1 MVKLDTNRPGFAG
14 TDFGKKLDGEL
25 ARTNL
30 IEKGVNQA
38 IRFGDAVG
46 GPLFGAAPVALAIG
60 AASTGAIIDSVADMG
75 TMLSNAGER
84 FADNHSALD
93 HIWDAWGLTTD
104 MGGKAALAIGA
115 GYALYEV
122 VDGFGDYLRARA
134 DQYRSGQ

>member
-14 TDFGKKLDGEL
+14 TNFAKKLDGEL

-38 IRFGDAVG
+38 IKFGDAVG
-46 GPLFGAAPVALAIG
+46 GPLFGAGPVALAIG
-60 AASTGAIIDSVADMG
+60 AASVGAIADSAVDMG
-75 TMLSNAGER
+75 NLLTGAGER
-84 FADNHSALD
+84 FADNKSALD
-93 HIWDAWGLTTD
+93 HVWDAWGLTTD

-134 DQYRSGQ
+134 DQYRAG